1 MLLYCLLALGNA
13 AIAPIVKLIESF
25 WTDPKNNPR
34 RAIAVILMMPEKT
47 LDFLNLRFGKF
58 FLLNKF

>member
-1 MLLYCLLALGNA
+1 MGNA